1 MIGDDDAGGARLN
14 AQFGFVRRHDAL
26 EKKRKRRGTDEFLQ
40 LFEGL
45 GFDSLALRGASG
57 SACTVKVDRERDDT
71 GLFGKLHAFDD
82 VLVETRLETD
92 DGLVAEG
99 LERLKTFLEDRE
111 RITDAVRHG
120 TERAGLR
127 AAAANGSDEF
137 LFGELA
143 AHVVG
148 GAARRRGNGRHGDL
162 RPEEVDGRVGH
173 MHSMDHT
180 AVELHCGERVIV
192 GLEASACA
200 HAAETGNLTDAGPPA
215 VAFRTDVAA
224 RHHHFTGALANG
236 LIIHFAFERT
246 NLQLFTGFSRQ
257 RFRGSENR
265 RHGDGCAAAQE
276 AATIKQNLFGHGLSP
291 FFQREADHR
300 HARVRFNDL
309 SRVKLI
315 IRLCFSVHMFMCSY
329 VDGRHRA

>member
-1 MIGDDDAGGARLN
+1 
-14 AQFGFVRRHDAL
+14 
-26 EKKRKRRGTDEFLQ
+26 
-40 LFEGL
+40 
-45 GFDSLALRGASG
+45 
-57 SACTVKVDRERDDT
+57 
-71 GLFGKLHAFDD
+71 
-82 VLVETRLETD
+82 
-92 DGLVAEG
+92 
-99 LERLKTFLEDRE
+99 
-111 RITDAVRHG
+111 
-120 TERAGLR
+120 
-127 AAAANGSDEF
+127 
-137 LFGELA
+137 
-143 AHVVG
+143 
-148 GAARRRGNGRHGDL
+148 
-162 RPEEVDGRVGH
+162 

-246 NLQLFTGFSRQ
+246 NLRLFTGFSRQ

-309 SRVKLI
+309 SRVKPI
-315 IRLCFSVHMFMCSY
+315 IYLCFSAHMFMCSY

>member
-99 LERLKTFLEDRE
+99 LERLKTFLEDGE

-120 TERAGLR
+120 AERAGLR

-162 RPEEVDGRVGH
+162 RPEEVD
-173 MHSMDHT
+173 
-180 AVELHCGERVIV
+180 
-192 GLEASACA
+192 
-200 HAAETGNLTDAGPPA
+200 
-215 VAFRTDVAA
+215 
-224 RHHHFTGALANG
+224 
-236 LIIHFAFERT
+236 
-246 NLQLFTGFSRQ
+246 
-257 RFRGSENR
+257 
-265 RHGDGCAAAQE
+265 
-276 AATIKQNLFGHGLSP
+276 
-291 FFQREADHR
+291 
-300 HARVRFNDL
+300 
-309 SRVKLI
+309 
-315 IRLCFSVHMFMCSY
+315 
-329 VDGRHRA
+329 